1 MKRIIFALCLL
12 IAVTSCVS
20 KKKYMVAENG
30 RLAALSRERVL
41 NRNLG
46 QQKDEIAKLKQQI
59 TDLMSDTTRL
69 GQAIRD
75 YRKSLYS
82 NLSEQEKLNMLLKE
96 KMEKLAEREAT
107 INKLQAEVD
116 AQNARLHSLLN
127 SVKDALLGFSSDELT
142 VTEKNGKI
150 YVAMSDKLL
159 FESGSAQVNKQGA
172 TSRAVFLASVLGVD
186 MGMFYKRRDYS
197 HIVDGTNPIVAHEFL
212 GSSLDGKDVWVVDD
226 MISSG
231 GSMIDVARELKKRN
245 AGRIFVIATFGLFTN
260 GLEKFDKAVEDGLIY
275 KVVTTN
281 LAYQTPELLSREYY
295 ISCDMSKYIAYIID
309 TLNHDASIS
318 DLLDPYQRIQ
328 TLVAKYKGEI
338 PAEE

>member
-116 AQNARLHSLLN
+116 AQNARLQSLLN

-159 FESGSAQVNKQGA
+159 FESGSAQVNKQGKEALGKLADVLKKQHDIDVFIEGHTDNKPIKTVQFKDNWDLSVVRA
-172 TSRAVFLASVLGVD
+172 TSVVRILTKDYGVNPLQILPCGRGEFMPVDNNESVEGRAHN
-186 MGMFYKRRDYS
+186 RRTE
-197 HIVDGTNPIVAHEFL
+197 IIMAPK
-212 GSSLDGKDVWVVDD
+212 LDKLMD
-226 MISSG
+226 I
-231 GSMIDVARELKKRN
+231 LK
-245 AGRIFVIATFGLFTN
+245 
-260 GLEKFDKAVEDGLIY
+260 
-275 KVVTTN
+275 
-281 LAYQTPELLSREYY
+281 
-295 ISCDMSKYIAYIID
+295 
-309 TLNHDASIS
+309 
-318 DLLDPYQRIQ
+318 
-328 TLVAKYKGEI
+328 
-338 PAEE
+338 

>member
-82 NLSEQEKLNMLLKE
+82 NLSEQEKLNMLLRE

-116 AQNARLHSLLN
+116 AQNARLQSLLN

-159 FESGSAQVNKQGA
+159 FESGSAQVNKQGKEALGKLAEVLKKQHDIDVFIEGHTDNKPIKTVQFKDNWDLSVVRA
-172 TSRAVFLASVLGVD
+172 TSVVRILTKDYGVNPLQILPCGRGEFMPVDNNESVEGRAHN
-186 MGMFYKRRDYS
+186 RRTE
-197 HIVDGTNPIVAHEFL
+197 IIMAPK
-212 GSSLDGKDVWVVDD
+212 LDKLMD
-226 MISSG
+226 I
-231 GSMIDVARELKKRN
+231 LK
-245 AGRIFVIATFGLFTN
+245 
-260 GLEKFDKAVEDGLIY
+260 
-275 KVVTTN
+275 
-281 LAYQTPELLSREYY
+281 
-295 ISCDMSKYIAYIID
+295 
-309 TLNHDASIS
+309 
-318 DLLDPYQRIQ
+318 
-328 TLVAKYKGEI
+328 
-338 PAEE
+338 

>member
-20 KKKYMVAENG
+20 KKKYVVAENG

-116 AQNARLHSLLN
+116 AQNARLQSLLN

-159 FESGSAQVNKQGA
+159 FESGSAQVNKQGKEALGKLAEVLKKQHDIDVFIEGHTDNKPIKTVQFKDNWDLSVVRA
-172 TSRAVFLASVLGVD
+172 TSVVRILTKDYGVNPLQILPCGLGEFMPVDNNESVEGRAHN
-186 MGMFYKRRDYS
+186 RRTE
-197 HIVDGTNPIVAHEFL
+197 IIMAPK
-212 GSSLDGKDVWVVDD
+212 LDKLMD
-226 MISSG
+226 I
-231 GSMIDVARELKKRN
+231 LK
-245 AGRIFVIATFGLFTN
+245 
-260 GLEKFDKAVEDGLIY
+260 
-275 KVVTTN
+275 
-281 LAYQTPELLSREYY
+281 
-295 ISCDMSKYIAYIID
+295 
-309 TLNHDASIS
+309 
-318 DLLDPYQRIQ
+318 
-328 TLVAKYKGEI
+328 
-338 PAEE
+338 

>member
-116 AQNARLHSLLN
+116 AQNARLQSLLN

-159 FESGSAQVNKQGA
+159 FESGSAQVNKQGKEALGKLAEVLKKQHDIDVFIEGHTDNKPIKTVQFKDNWALSVVRA
-172 TSRAVFLASVLGVD
+172 TSVVRILTKDYGVNPLQILPCGRGEFMPVDNNESVEGRAHN
-186 MGMFYKRRDYS
+186 RRTE
-197 HIVDGTNPIVAHEFL
+197 IIMAPK
-212 GSSLDGKDVWVVDD
+212 LDKLMD
-226 MISSG
+226 I
-231 GSMIDVARELKKRN
+231 LK
-245 AGRIFVIATFGLFTN
+245 
-260 GLEKFDKAVEDGLIY
+260 
-275 KVVTTN
+275 
-281 LAYQTPELLSREYY
+281 
-295 ISCDMSKYIAYIID
+295 
-309 TLNHDASIS
+309 
-318 DLLDPYQRIQ
+318 
-328 TLVAKYKGEI
+328 
-338 PAEE
+338 

>member
-116 AQNARLHSLLN
+116 AQNARLQSLLN

-142 VTEKNGKI
+142 VTEKNGKL
-150 YVAMSDKLL
+150 YVAMSDNLL
-159 FESGSAQVNKQGA
+159 FESGSAQVNKQGKEALGKLAEVLKKQHDIDVFIEGHTDNKPIKTVQFKDNWDLSVVRA
-172 TSRAVFLASVLGVD
+172 TSVVRILTKDYGVNPLQILPCGRGEFMPVDNNESVEGRAHN
-186 MGMFYKRRDYS
+186 RRTE
-197 HIVDGTNPIVAHEFL
+197 IIMAPK
-212 GSSLDGKDVWVVDD
+212 LDKLMD
-226 MISSG
+226 I
-231 GSMIDVARELKKRN
+231 LK
-245 AGRIFVIATFGLFTN
+245 
-260 GLEKFDKAVEDGLIY
+260 
-275 KVVTTN
+275 
-281 LAYQTPELLSREYY
+281 
-295 ISCDMSKYIAYIID
+295 
-309 TLNHDASIS
+309 
-318 DLLDPYQRIQ
+318 
-328 TLVAKYKGEI
+328 
-338 PAEE
+338 

>member
-12 IAVTSCVS
+12 IVVTSCVS

-116 AQNARLHSLLN
+116 AQNARLQSLLN

-159 FESGSAQVNKQGA
+159 FESGSAQVNKQGKEALGKLAEVLKKQHDIDVFIEGHTDNKPIKTVQFKDNWDLSVVRA
-172 TSRAVFLASVLGVD
+172 TSVVRILTKDYGVNPLQILPCGRGEFMPVDNNESVEGRAHN
-186 MGMFYKRRDYS
+186 RRTE
-197 HIVDGTNPIVAHEFL
+197 IIMAPK
-212 GSSLDGKDVWVVDD
+212 LDKLMD
-226 MISSG
+226 I
-231 GSMIDVARELKKRN
+231 LK
-245 AGRIFVIATFGLFTN
+245 
-260 GLEKFDKAVEDGLIY
+260 
-275 KVVTTN
+275 
-281 LAYQTPELLSREYY
+281 
-295 ISCDMSKYIAYIID
+295 
-309 TLNHDASIS
+309 
-318 DLLDPYQRIQ
+318 
-328 TLVAKYKGEI
+328 
-338 PAEE
+338 

>member
-116 AQNARLHSLLN
+116 AQNARLQSLLN

-159 FESGSAQVNKQGA
+159 LESGSAQVNKQGKEALGKLAEVLKKQHDIDVFIEGHTDNKPIKTVQFKDNWDLSVVRA
-172 TSRAVFLASVLGVD
+172 TSVVRILTKDYGVNPLQILPCGRGEFMPVDNNESVEGRAHN
-186 MGMFYKRRDYS
+186 RRTE
-197 HIVDGTNPIVAHEFL
+197 IIMAPK
-212 GSSLDGKDVWVVDD
+212 LDKLMD
-226 MISSG
+226 I
-231 GSMIDVARELKKRN
+231 LK
-245 AGRIFVIATFGLFTN
+245 
-260 GLEKFDKAVEDGLIY
+260 
-275 KVVTTN
+275 
-281 LAYQTPELLSREYY
+281 
-295 ISCDMSKYIAYIID
+295 
-309 TLNHDASIS
+309 
-318 DLLDPYQRIQ
+318 
-328 TLVAKYKGEI
+328 
-338 PAEE
+338 

>member
-30 RLAALSRERVL
+30 RLAALSLERVL

-116 AQNARLHSLLN
+116 AQNARLQSLLN

-159 FESGSAQVNKQGA
+159 FESGSAQVNKQGKEALGKLAEVLKKQHDIDVFIEGHTDNKPIKTVQFKDNWDLSVVRA
-172 TSRAVFLASVLGVD
+172 TSVVRILTKDYGVNPLQILPCGRGEFMPVDNNESVEGRAHN
-186 MGMFYKRRDYS
+186 RRTE
-197 HIVDGTNPIVAHEFL
+197 IIMAPK
-212 GSSLDGKDVWVVDD
+212 LDKLMD
-226 MISSG
+226 I
-231 GSMIDVARELKKRN
+231 LK
-245 AGRIFVIATFGLFTN
+245 
-260 GLEKFDKAVEDGLIY
+260 
-275 KVVTTN
+275 
-281 LAYQTPELLSREYY
+281 
-295 ISCDMSKYIAYIID
+295 
-309 TLNHDASIS
+309 
-318 DLLDPYQRIQ
+318 
-328 TLVAKYKGEI
+328 
-338 PAEE
+338 

>member
-20 KKKYMVAENG
+20 KKKYVVAENG

-116 AQNARLHSLLN
+116 AQNARLQSLLN

-159 FESGSAQVNKQGA
+159 FEAGSAQVNKQGKEALGKLAEVLKKQHDIDVFIEGHTDNKPIKTVQFKDNWDLSVVRA
-172 TSRAVFLASVLGVD
+172 TSVVRILTKDYGVNPLQILPCGRGEFMPVDNNESVEGRAHN
-186 MGMFYKRRDYS
+186 RRTE
-197 HIVDGTNPIVAHEFL
+197 IIMAPK
-212 GSSLDGKDVWVVDD
+212 LDKLMD
-226 MISSG
+226 I
-231 GSMIDVARELKKRN
+231 LK
-245 AGRIFVIATFGLFTN
+245 
-260 GLEKFDKAVEDGLIY
+260 
-275 KVVTTN
+275 
-281 LAYQTPELLSREYY
+281 
-295 ISCDMSKYIAYIID
+295 
-309 TLNHDASIS
+309 
-318 DLLDPYQRIQ
+318 
-328 TLVAKYKGEI
+328 
-338 PAEE
+338 

>member
-116 AQNARLHSLLN
+116 AQNARLQSLLN

-159 FESGSAQVNKQGA
+159 FESGSAQVNKQGKEALGKLAEVLKKQHDIDVFIDGHTDNKPIKTVQFKDNWDLSVVRA
-172 TSRAVFLASVLGVD
+172 TSVVRILTKDYGVNPLQILPCGRGEFMPVDNNESVEGRAHN
-186 MGMFYKRRDYS
+186 RRTE
-197 HIVDGTNPIVAHEFL
+197 IIMAPK
-212 GSSLDGKDVWVVDD
+212 LDKLMD
-226 MISSG
+226 I
-231 GSMIDVARELKKRN
+231 LK
-245 AGRIFVIATFGLFTN
+245 
-260 GLEKFDKAVEDGLIY
+260 
-275 KVVTTN
+275 
-281 LAYQTPELLSREYY
+281 
-295 ISCDMSKYIAYIID
+295 
-309 TLNHDASIS
+309 
-318 DLLDPYQRIQ
+318 
-328 TLVAKYKGEI
+328 
-338 PAEE
+338 

>member
-116 AQNARLHSLLN
+116 AQNARLQSLLN

-159 FESGSAQVNKQGA
+159 FESGSAQVNKQGKEALGKLAEVLKKQHDIDVFIEGHTDNKPIKTVQFKDNWDLSVVRA
-172 TSRAVFLASVLGVD
+172 TSVVRILTKDYGMNPLQILPCGRGEFMPVDNNESVEGRAHN
-186 MGMFYKRRDYS
+186 RRTE
-197 HIVDGTNPIVAHEFL
+197 IIMAPK
-212 GSSLDGKDVWVVDD
+212 LDKLMD
-226 MISSG
+226 I
-231 GSMIDVARELKKRN
+231 LK
-245 AGRIFVIATFGLFTN
+245 
-260 GLEKFDKAVEDGLIY
+260 
-275 KVVTTN
+275 
-281 LAYQTPELLSREYY
+281 
-295 ISCDMSKYIAYIID
+295 
-309 TLNHDASIS
+309 
-318 DLLDPYQRIQ
+318 
-328 TLVAKYKGEI
+328 
-338 PAEE
+338 

>member
-116 AQNARLHSLLN
+116 AQNARLQSLLN

-159 FESGSAQVNKQGA
+159 FESGSAQVNKQGKEVLGKLAEVLKKQHDIDVFIEGHTDNKPIKTVQFKDNWDLSVVRA
-172 TSRAVFLASVLGVD
+172 TSVVRILTKDYGVNPLQILPCGRGEFMPVDNNESVEGRAHN
-186 MGMFYKRRDYS
+186 RRTE
-197 HIVDGTNPIVAHEFL
+197 IIMAPK
-212 GSSLDGKDVWVVDD
+212 LDKLMD
-226 MISSG
+226 I
-231 GSMIDVARELKKRN
+231 LK
-245 AGRIFVIATFGLFTN
+245 
-260 GLEKFDKAVEDGLIY
+260 
-275 KVVTTN
+275 
-281 LAYQTPELLSREYY
+281 
-295 ISCDMSKYIAYIID
+295 
-309 TLNHDASIS
+309 
-318 DLLDPYQRIQ
+318 
-328 TLVAKYKGEI
+328 
-338 PAEE
+338 

>member
-116 AQNARLHSLLN
+116 AQNARLQSLLN

-159 FESGSAQVNKQGA
+159 FESGSAQVNKQGKEALGKLAEVLKKQHDIDVFIEGHTDNKPIKTVQFKDNWDLSVVRA
-172 TSRAVFLASVLGVD
+172 TSVVRILTKDYGVNPLQILPCGRGEFMPVDNNESVEGRAHNRRTEIIMAPKLDIYIEIKG
-186 MGMFYKRRDYS
+186 KR
-197 HIVDGTNPIVAHEFL
+197 
-212 GSSLDGKDVWVVDD
+212 
-226 MISSG
+226 
-231 GSMIDVARELKKRN
+231 
-245 AGRIFVIATFGLFTN
+245 
-260 GLEKFDKAVEDGLIY
+260 Y
-275 KVVTTN
+275 KVIFFN
-281 LAYQTPELLSREYY
+281 LLPFILHLLSFLY
-295 ISCDMSKYIAYIID
+295 CCSKLLQKTNII
-309 TLNHDASIS
+309 LKEQA
-318 DLLDPYQRIQ
+318 
-328 TLVAKYKGEI
+328 
-338 PAEE
+338 

>member
-96 KMEKLAEREAT
+96 KMEELAEREAT

-116 AQNARLHSLLN
+116 AQNARLQSLLN

-159 FESGSAQVNKQGA
+159 FESGSAQVNKQGKEALGKLAEVLKKQHDIDVFIEGHTDNKPIKTVQFKDNWDLSVVRA
-172 TSRAVFLASVLGVD
+172 TSVVRILTKDYGVNPLQILPCGRGEFMPVDNNESVEGRAHN
-186 MGMFYKRRDYS
+186 RRTE
-197 HIVDGTNPIVAHEFL
+197 IIMAPK
-212 GSSLDGKDVWVVDD
+212 LDKLMD
-226 MISSG
+226 I
-231 GSMIDVARELKKRN
+231 LK
-245 AGRIFVIATFGLFTN
+245 
-260 GLEKFDKAVEDGLIY
+260 
-275 KVVTTN
+275 
-281 LAYQTPELLSREYY
+281 
-295 ISCDMSKYIAYIID
+295 
-309 TLNHDASIS
+309 
-318 DLLDPYQRIQ
+318 
-328 TLVAKYKGEI
+328 
-338 PAEE
+338 

>member
-116 AQNARLHSLLN
+116 AQNARLQSLLN

-159 FESGSAQVNKQGA
+159 FESGSAQVNKQGKEALGKLAEVLKKQHDIDVFIEGHTDNKPIKTVQFKDNWDLSVVRA
-172 TSRAVFLASVLGVD
+172 TSVVRILTKDYGVNPLQILPCGRGEFMPVDNNESVEGRAHN
-186 MGMFYKRRDYS
+186 RRTQ
-197 HIVDGTNPIVAHEFL
+197 IIMAPK
-212 GSSLDGKDVWVVDD
+212 LDKLMD
-226 MISSG
+226 I
-231 GSMIDVARELKKRN
+231 LK
-245 AGRIFVIATFGLFTN
+245 
-260 GLEKFDKAVEDGLIY
+260 
-275 KVVTTN
+275 
-281 LAYQTPELLSREYY
+281 
-295 ISCDMSKYIAYIID
+295 
-309 TLNHDASIS
+309 
-318 DLLDPYQRIQ
+318 
-328 TLVAKYKGEI
+328 
-338 PAEE
+338 

>member
-96 KMEKLAEREAT
+96 KMEKLAEREA
-107 INKLQAEVD
+107 IASRPIRSKL
-116 AQNARLHSLLN
+116 
-127 SVKDALLGFSSDELT
+127 FS
-142 VTEKNGKI
+142 KI
-150 YVAMSDKLL
+150 FYSSCLP
-159 FESGSAQVNKQGA
+159 SYRSAIQPPI
-172 TSRAVFLASVLGVD
+172 SR
-186 MGMFYKRRDYS
+186 
-197 HIVDGTNPIVAHEFL
+197 
-212 GSSLDGKDVWVVDD
+212 
-226 MISSG
+226 
-231 GSMIDVARELKKRN
+231 
-245 AGRIFVIATFGLFTN
+245 
-260 GLEKFDKAVEDGLIY
+260 
-275 KVVTTN
+275 
-281 LAYQTPELLSREYY
+281 
-295 ISCDMSKYIAYIID
+295 
-309 TLNHDASIS
+309 
-318 DLLDPYQRIQ
+318 
-328 TLVAKYKGEI
+328 
-338 PAEE
+338 

>member
-116 AQNARLHSLLN
+116 AQNARLQSLLN

-159 FESGSAQVNKQGA
+159 FESGSAQVNKQGKEALGKLAEVLKKQHDIDVFIEGHTDNKPIKTVQFKDNWDLSVVRA
-172 TSRAVFLASVLGVD
+172 TSVVRILTKDYGVNPLQILPCGRGEVMPVDNNESVEGRAHN
-186 MGMFYKRRDYS
+186 RRTE
-197 HIVDGTNPIVAHEFL
+197 IIMAPK
-212 GSSLDGKDVWVVDD
+212 LDKLMD
-226 MISSG
+226 I
-231 GSMIDVARELKKRN
+231 LK
-245 AGRIFVIATFGLFTN
+245 
-260 GLEKFDKAVEDGLIY
+260 
-275 KVVTTN
+275 
-281 LAYQTPELLSREYY
+281 
-295 ISCDMSKYIAYIID
+295 
-309 TLNHDASIS
+309 
-318 DLLDPYQRIQ
+318 
-328 TLVAKYKGEI
+328 
-338 PAEE
+338 

>member
-116 AQNARLHSLLN
+116 AQNARLQSLLN

-159 FESGSAQVNKQGA
+159 FESGSAQVNKQGKEALGKLAEVLKKQHDIDVFIEGHTDNKPIKTVQFKDNWDLSVVRA
-172 TSRAVFLASVLGVD
+172 TSVVRLLTKDYGVNPLQILPCGRGECMPVDNNESVEGRAHN
-186 MGMFYKRRDYS
+186 RRTE
-197 HIVDGTNPIVAHEFL
+197 IIMAPK
-212 GSSLDGKDVWVVDD
+212 LDKLMD
-226 MISSG
+226 I
-231 GSMIDVARELKKRN
+231 LK
-245 AGRIFVIATFGLFTN
+245 
-260 GLEKFDKAVEDGLIY
+260 
-275 KVVTTN
+275 
-281 LAYQTPELLSREYY
+281 
-295 ISCDMSKYIAYIID
+295 
-309 TLNHDASIS
+309 
-318 DLLDPYQRIQ
+318 
-328 TLVAKYKGEI
+328 
-338 PAEE
+338 

>member
-116 AQNARLHSLLN
+116 AQNARLQSLLN

-159 FESGSAQVNKQGA
+159 FESGSAQVNKQGKEALGKLAEVLKKQHDIDVFIEGHTDNKPIKTVQFKDNWDLSVVRA
-172 TSRAVFLASVLGVD
+172 TSVVRILTKDYGANPLQILPCGRGEFMPVDNNESVEGRAHN
-186 MGMFYKRRDYS
+186 RRTE
-197 HIVDGTNPIVAHEFL
+197 IIMAPK
-212 GSSLDGKDVWVVDD
+212 LDKLMD
-226 MISSG
+226 I
-231 GSMIDVARELKKRN
+231 LK
-245 AGRIFVIATFGLFTN
+245 
-260 GLEKFDKAVEDGLIY
+260 
-275 KVVTTN
+275 
-281 LAYQTPELLSREYY
+281 
-295 ISCDMSKYIAYIID
+295 
-309 TLNHDASIS
+309 
-318 DLLDPYQRIQ
+318 
-328 TLVAKYKGEI
+328 
-338 PAEE
+338 

>member
-116 AQNARLHSLLN
+116 VQNARLQSLLN

-159 FESGSAQVNKQGA
+159 FESGSAQVNKQGKEALGKLAEVLKKQHDIDVFIEGHTDNKPIKTVQFKDNWDLSVVRA
-172 TSRAVFLASVLGVD
+172 TSVVRILTKDYGVNPLQILPCGRGEFMPVDNNESVEGRAHN
-186 MGMFYKRRDYS
+186 RRTE
-197 HIVDGTNPIVAHEFL
+197 IIMAPK
-212 GSSLDGKDVWVVDD
+212 LDKLMD
-226 MISSG
+226 I
-231 GSMIDVARELKKRN
+231 LK
-245 AGRIFVIATFGLFTN
+245 
-260 GLEKFDKAVEDGLIY
+260 
-275 KVVTTN
+275 
-281 LAYQTPELLSREYY
+281 
-295 ISCDMSKYIAYIID
+295 
-309 TLNHDASIS
+309 
-318 DLLDPYQRIQ
+318 
-328 TLVAKYKGEI
+328 
-338 PAEE
+338 

>member
-96 KMEKLAEREAT
+96 KMEKLAERQAT

-116 AQNARLHSLLN
+116 AQNARLQSLLN

-159 FESGSAQVNKQGA
+159 FESGSAQVNKQGKEALGKLAEVLKKQHDIDVFIEGHTDNKPIKTVQFKDNWDLSVVRA
-172 TSRAVFLASVLGVD
+172 TSVVRILTKDYGVNPLQILPCGRGEFMPVDNNESVEGRAHN
-186 MGMFYKRRDYS
+186 RRTE
-197 HIVDGTNPIVAHEFL
+197 IIMAPK
-212 GSSLDGKDVWVVDD
+212 LDKLMD
-226 MISSG
+226 I
-231 GSMIDVARELKKRN
+231 LK
-245 AGRIFVIATFGLFTN
+245 
-260 GLEKFDKAVEDGLIY
+260 
-275 KVVTTN
+275 
-281 LAYQTPELLSREYY
+281 
-295 ISCDMSKYIAYIID
+295 
-309 TLNHDASIS
+309 
-318 DLLDPYQRIQ
+318 
-328 TLVAKYKGEI
+328 
-338 PAEE
+338 

>member
-116 AQNARLHSLLN
+116 AQNARLQSLLN

-159 FESGSAQVNKQGA
+159 FESGSAQVNKQGKEALGKLAEVLKKQHDIDVIIEGHTENKPIKTVQFKDNWDLSVVRA
-172 TSRAVFLASVLGVD
+172 TSVVRILTKDYGVNPLQILPCGRGEFMPVDNNESVEGRAHN
-186 MGMFYKRRDYS
+186 RRTE
-197 HIVDGTNPIVAHEFL
+197 IIMAPK
-212 GSSLDGKDVWVVDD
+212 LDKLMD
-226 MISSG
+226 I
-231 GSMIDVARELKKRN
+231 LK
-245 AGRIFVIATFGLFTN
+245 
-260 GLEKFDKAVEDGLIY
+260 
-275 KVVTTN
+275 
-281 LAYQTPELLSREYY
+281 
-295 ISCDMSKYIAYIID
+295 
-309 TLNHDASIS
+309 
-318 DLLDPYQRIQ
+318 
-328 TLVAKYKGEI
+328 
-338 PAEE
+338 

>member
-116 AQNARLHSLLN
+116 AQNARLQSLLN

-159 FESGSAQVNKQGA
+159 LESGSAQVNKHGKEALGKLAEVLKKQHDIDVFIEGHTDNKPIKTVQFKDNWDLSVVRA
-172 TSRAVFLASVLGVD
+172 TSVVRILTKDYGVNPLQILPCGRGEFMPVDNNESVEGRAHN
-186 MGMFYKRRDYS
+186 RRTE
-197 HIVDGTNPIVAHEFL
+197 IIMAPK
-212 GSSLDGKDVWVVDD
+212 LDKLMD
-226 MISSG
+226 I
-231 GSMIDVARELKKRN
+231 LK
-245 AGRIFVIATFGLFTN
+245 
-260 GLEKFDKAVEDGLIY
+260 
-275 KVVTTN
+275 
-281 LAYQTPELLSREYY
+281 
-295 ISCDMSKYIAYIID
+295 
-309 TLNHDASIS
+309 
-318 DLLDPYQRIQ
+318 
-328 TLVAKYKGEI
+328 
-338 PAEE
+338 

>member
-96 KMEKLAEREAT
+96 KMEKLSEREAT

-116 AQNARLHSLLN
+116 AQNARLQSLLN

-159 FESGSAQVNKQGA
+159 FESGSAQVNKQGKEALGKLAEVLKKQHDIDVFIEGHTDNKPIKTVQFKDNWDLSVVRA
-172 TSRAVFLASVLGVD
+172 TSVVRILTKDYGVNPLQILPCGRGEFMPVDNNESVEGRAHN
-186 MGMFYKRRDYS
+186 RRTE
-197 HIVDGTNPIVAHEFL
+197 IIMAPK
-212 GSSLDGKDVWVVDD
+212 LDKLMD
-226 MISSG
+226 I
-231 GSMIDVARELKKRN
+231 LK
-245 AGRIFVIATFGLFTN
+245 
-260 GLEKFDKAVEDGLIY
+260 
-275 KVVTTN
+275 
-281 LAYQTPELLSREYY
+281 
-295 ISCDMSKYIAYIID
+295 
-309 TLNHDASIS
+309 
-318 DLLDPYQRIQ
+318 
-328 TLVAKYKGEI
+328 
-338 PAEE
+338 

>member
-107 INKLQAEVD
+107 INKLQAEVN
-116 AQNARLHSLLN
+116 AQNARLQSLLN

-159 FESGSAQVNKQGA
+159 FESGSAQVNKQGKEALGKLAEVLKKQHDIDVFIEGHTDNKPIKTVQFKDNWDLSVVRA
-172 TSRAVFLASVLGVD
+172 TSVVRILTKDYGVNPLQILPCGRGEFMPVDNNESVEGRAHN
-186 MGMFYKRRDYS
+186 RRTE
-197 HIVDGTNPIVAHEFL
+197 IIMAPK
-212 GSSLDGKDVWVVDD
+212 LDKLMD
-226 MISSG
+226 I
-231 GSMIDVARELKKRN
+231 LK
-245 AGRIFVIATFGLFTN
+245 
-260 GLEKFDKAVEDGLIY
+260 
-275 KVVTTN
+275 
-281 LAYQTPELLSREYY
+281 
-295 ISCDMSKYIAYIID
+295 
-309 TLNHDASIS
+309 
-318 DLLDPYQRIQ
+318 
-328 TLVAKYKGEI
+328 
-338 PAEE
+338 

>member
-116 AQNARLHSLLN
+116 AQNARLQSLLN
-127 SVKDALLGFSSDELT
+127 SVKDALLGFSSDGLT

-159 FESGSAQVNKQGA
+159 FESGSAQVNKQGKEALGKLAEVLKKQHDIDVFIEGHTDNKPIKTVQFKDNWDLSVVRA
-172 TSRAVFLASVLGVD
+172 TSVVRILTKDYGVNPLQILPCGRGEFMPVDNNESVEGRAHN
-186 MGMFYKRRDYS
+186 RRTE
-197 HIVDGTNPIVAHEFL
+197 IIMAPK
-212 GSSLDGKDVWVVDD
+212 LDKLMD
-226 MISSG
+226 I
-231 GSMIDVARELKKRN
+231 LK
-245 AGRIFVIATFGLFTN
+245 
-260 GLEKFDKAVEDGLIY
+260 
-275 KVVTTN
+275 
-281 LAYQTPELLSREYY
+281 
-295 ISCDMSKYIAYIID
+295 
-309 TLNHDASIS
+309 
-318 DLLDPYQRIQ
+318 
-328 TLVAKYKGEI
+328 
-338 PAEE
+338 